1 MREMS
6 YIGIDTNI
14 LYYMIDNT
22 EKEKHDKAIEILKD
36 IILNPDQY
44 MFSIQVLAELVSAVK
59 KKGNEDALQDTYKL
73 IDYLLNS
80 PSVKVSYTLNEFKLS
95 YRHDKLWDALIA
107 YTYFLNGCR
116 ILYTENIDDM
126 PNIEGLKYI
135 NPFKE

>member
-1 MREMS
+1 MS

-22 EKEKHDKAIEILKD
+22 DREKHARAINILRD
-36 IILNPDQY
+36 IMSNPARY
-44 MFSIQVLAELVSAVK
+44 MFSLQVLAELINAVK
-59 KKGNEDALQDTYKL
+59 KKRHEEALEDTYKL
-73 IDYLLNS
+73 VDYILNS
-80 PSVKVSYTLNEFKLS
+80 PSIKVSYTLNVFRLS

-126 PNIEGLKYI
+126 PNIEGLIYI
-135 NPFKE
+135 NPFKQE

>member
-1 MREMS
+1 MS